1 MKPTLY
7 TVLCALALPFVF
19 SCVKEVPEGGDTP
32 EVPKG
37 NLTIKVDM
45 ESSRSTLDGLSPEWA
60 EGDVLSA
67 VNATGNYRLWL
78 VNAATGEFS
87 GDVEG
92 DYPFLIAYPYNEDIT
107 FSSGT
112 ATLSVPSTQTLAYSQ
127 NVAPGALVAAAVL
140 SSGNS
145 VTLKN
150 LVSLVKLELGR
161 GDVSSVSLSS
171 TTADEP
177 LSGTIRFSA
186 ANPDAGITITSG
198 TDAVT
203 LEPEGDHFEPG
214 TYWMSVIPRTVSG
227 VNFTFSKANDGGTHK
242 TKSKVVST
250 TFARSGSLNFGTF
263 LNEVTY
269 TISNKAELIAWKNN
283 RNDWTAWDFVKITDN
298 IDLDGEYWPGPNF
311 SGELDGGGH
320 AITNIRIER
329 GEKWICFFG
338 TVSGY
343 IHDLTLGSEED
354 DSYFHSTLDA
364 GTSEGYAAPIGQVTG
379 GRIKNITN
387 YVPVEAT
394 GTAISCV
401 AGICAYYAS
410 DKPAEGLINYASV
423 SISSSAQSYNYHIGG
438 IIGASRGSAADC
450 KLSGC
455 ENYGEISFTGTSSKE
470 LRMGGIIGALSPAI
484 SAHQLTDC
492 ENHGDCLITSTA
504 SIGNTVYLGGIAG
517 YCNNGLYSTTLSG
530 CGNSATVA
538 SRAGTCTSMVLCGG
552 IVGKSTA
559 NTRFSNCYTTSTS
572 LVENTAI
579 GNKIW
584 IGGIAGE
591 TQGSNTLSGCTNEGT
606 VRNSGDSCYASSESN
621 ADISVGG
628 IVGTISSTGTSLTS
642 CVNDRGTIS
651 SSGNIT
657 TSENPI
663 SVGGVVGCDYGGS
676 SIRFCSNSGA
686 LSSSTSN
693 GTKRFASVGG
703 ILARNNYR
711 KANITSCANTGDI
724 SVTGTNSNSSYYD
737 MGGILGLG
745 LDCGTDISSCSANCS
760 ITYSISG
767 EAQPRPGMA
776 FARILA
782 KGAATCTVQSTGIAG
797 SVNGNAITA
806 SNWNTIYA
814 LYAVAEGNTTV
825 VTDGGANSCYF
836 IQ

>member
-107 FSSGT
+107 FSSGE

-127 NVAPGALVAAAVL
+127 NVAPGALVAAGVL

-150 LVSLVKLELGR
+150 LVSLVKLTVNR
-161 GDVSSVSLSS
+161 GDLTSISFSS
-171 TTADEP
+171 TEEGEP
-177 LSGTIRFSA
+177 LCGTISLDPA
-186 ANPDAGITITSG
+186 DPDDGISITSG
-198 TDAVT
+198 TDTIT
-203 LEPEGDHFEPG
+203 LLPEDECFAPG
-214 TYWMSVIPRTVSG
+214 TYYLTVAPCEVSG
-227 VNFTFSKANDGGTHK
+227 VSFSFTKGNTDTPYIREKA
-242 TKSKVVST
+242 ST
-250 TFARSGSLNFGTF
+250 TSFPRNGGFNFGEF
-263 LNEVTY
+263 FQPLE
-269 TISNKAELIAWKNN
+269 ISDRDELIAWKNN
-283 RNDWTAWDFVKITDN
+283 RGNWTAWDFVKITDD
-298 IDLDGEYWPGPNF
+298 IDLGGEYWPGPNF
-311 SGELDGGGH
+311 SGELDGDGH

-343 IHDLTLGSEED
+343 IHDLTLGSD
-354 DSYFHSTLDA
+354 SDKSYFHSTLDA

>member
-269 TISNKAELIAWKNN
+269 TISNKAELIAWKNA
-283 RNDWTAWDFVKITDN
+283 RNTFSPWDKVLITDD
-298 IDLDGEYWPGPNF
+298 IDLEGDYWPGVDF
-311 SGELDGGGH
+311 SGEMDGGGH
-320 AITNIRIER
+320 AITNIQINADR
-329 GEKWICFFG
+329 KWVCFFSS
-338 TVSGY
+338 VSGY
-343 IHDLTLGSEED
+343 VHDLTMGSLSD
-354 DSYFHSTLDA
+354 DSYFTSTA
-364 GTSEGYAAPIGQVTG
+364 TYGQVPAGGGTAITDAYVGPVGQVQNG
-379 GRIKNITN
+379 GRIENITN
-387 YVPVEAT
+387 YVPV
-394 GTAISCV
+394 TASGDAIV
-401 AGICAYYAS
+401 GAGGICAYSYGAQ
-410 DKPAEGLINYASV
+410 AEGLLNYGSV
-423 SISSSAQSYNYHIGG
+423 SVSSDVHSTNCNIGG
-438 IIGASRGSAADC
+438 IIGYNKGDVACQAI
-450 KLSGC
+450 GC
-455 ENYGEISFTGTSSKE
+455 ENFGEVSFSGTCNS
-470 LRMGGIIGALSPAI
+470 LRLGGIVGTFNPGENS
-484 SAHQLTDC
+484 LTDC
-492 ENHGDCLITSTA
+492 ENHGNCIIASTA
-504 SIGNTVYLGGIAG
+504 TITNDLH
-517 YCNNGLYSTTLSG
+517 L
-530 CGNSATVA
+530 
-538 SRAGTCTSMVLCGG
+538 GG
-552 IVGKSTA
+552 IVGYWNSASQGGSLSGCINDAAKVA
-559 NTRFSNCYTTSTS
+559 NRAGSCSANVHCGGLIGFIFSS
-572 LVENTAI
+572 LEVSDCSNVSAVENSTECNWI
-579 GNKIW
+579 H
-584 IGGIAGE
+584 IGGIAGDAAYA
-591 TQGSNTLSGCTNEGT
+591 CTYSRCDNEGP
-606 VRNSGDSCYASSESN
+606 VSFSGGQVGDN
-621 ADISVGG
+621 DVSV
-628 IVGTISSTGTSLTS
+628 
-642 CVNDRGTIS
+642 
-651 SSGNIT
+651 
-657 TSENPI
+657 
-663 SVGGVVGCDYGGS
+663 YG
-676 SIRFCSNSGA
+676 
-686 LSSSTSN
+686 
-693 GTKRFASVGG
+693 
-703 ILARNNYR
+703 
-711 KANITSCANTGDI
+711 
-724 SVTGTNSNSSYYD
+724 
-737 MGGILGLG
+737 GGILGYDYGGGSYTSCTNSGSVAAEATSTATGKRAFLYLG
-745 LDCGTDISSCSANCS
+745 GIIGYNRTVRATLTSCTNTGNISSEAYTSNDLSNVGGLLGVADDCGTDISSCSSRCS
-760 ITYSISG
+760 VNAVNGSTYAG
-767 EAQPRPGMA
+767 VA
-776 FARILA
+776 FGRILPTSA
-782 KGAATCTVQSTGIAG
+782 CTVQSTGVSGTAQGTALTAG
-797 SVNGNAITA
+797 NWSNAGKFYGNKKDNVNLVLAGT
-806 SNWNTIYA
+806 
-814 LYAVAEGNTTV
+814 
-825 VTDGGANSCYF
+825 NSCYF
-836 IQ
+836 IP